1 VRKVCRDSFVVAE
14 AFSGGRRNSSGR
26 QQRGRLAPLCYL
38 GRREE
43 ACSNS
48 RLGVGPAGDRL
59 RLDVVAG
66 QFDQLDGATSPAS
79 RSA

>member
-1 VRKVCRDSFVVAE
+1 VIPFLGQRLSVAGDAE
-14 AFSGGRRNSSGR
+14 DQS
-26 QQRGRLAPLCYL
+26 
-38 GRREE
+38 RREE

-66 QFDQLDGATSPAS
+66 QLDQLDGATSPAS